1 MDYMNQSQAIPPLKE
16 QERHCIILRDACSEC
31 VEQCLEVVRSLPV
44 AVYRDSSPASS
55 SIGTHMRHI
64 IERISCVLDGQDRSL
79 VDYDSRARDQLLE
92 ANPERASS
100 ALSGIQDTLAN
111 LDSDQQVPLQVRE
124 SVHQDNPAV
133 AVAST
138 LERELMSLV
147 SHTIHHLAII
157 ALLARNAGHP
167 LRNDIGKAPST
178 IIYERSSS

>member
-1 MDYMNQSQAIPPLKE
+1 MNQSQVFPSMNGLD
-16 QERHCIILRDACSEC
+16 QNCNILRDACSEC
-31 VEQCLEVVRSLPV
+31 VDQCLEIVQTLPV
-44 AVYRDSSPASS
+44 ALYRHSSSASA

-64 IERISCVLDGQDRSL
+64 IERISCVLEGQEQGL

-92 ANPERASS
+92 TNPENAGN
-100 ALSGIQDTLAN
+100 ALNSIRNALAELVSN
-111 LDSDQQVPLQVRE
+111 PQETLQVQE

-157 ALLARNAGHP
+157 ALLARGAGHP
-167 LRNDIGKAPST
+167 LRDDIGKAAST
-178 IIYERSSS
+178 ILYERAST

>member
-1 MDYMNQSQAIPPLKE
+1 MNQSQVIPALNG
-16 QERHCIILRDACSEC
+16 QNQHCIILRDACSEC
-31 VEQCLEVVRSLPV
+31 VDQCLEVVRSLPV
-44 AVYRDSSPASS
+44 AIYRDSSPASS

-64 IERISCVLDGQDRSL
+64 IERISCVLDGRDQGL

-92 ANPERASS
+92 ANPESAGS
-100 ALSGIQDTLAN
+100 ALTGIQDSLATLG
-111 LDSDQQVPLQVRE
+111 SDQEAPLQVKE

-157 ALLARNAGHP
+157 ALLARSAGHP
-167 LRNDIGKAPST
+167 LRGDIGKAPST

>member
-1 MDYMNQSQAIPPLKE
+1 MNQSQEISSLNG
-16 QERHCIILRDACSEC
+16 QDHHCIVLKDACSEC
-31 VEQCLEVVRSLPV
+31 VDQCLEVIRSLPL
-44 AVYRDSSPASS
+44 AIYCDSSPVSS

-64 IERISCVLDGQDRSL
+64 IERISCVLDGRAEGL
-79 VDYDSRARDQLLE
+79 VDYDCRARERQLE
-92 ANPERASS
+92 ANPES
-100 ALSGIQDTLAN
+100 AGVALMTIQETLMD
-111 LDSDQQVPLQVRE
+111 LGSDQQSELQVRE

-157 ALLARNAGHP
+157 ALLARTAGYP
-167 LRNDIGKAPST
+167 LRDDIGKAPST